1 MPVTFENR
9 VNRAGIM
16 KSSAPIDKSND
27 VLLHIPYSLVCK
39 DGDVE
44 VQDARVIDFD
54 PADLSGPFTAYAD
67 ITDADFDAWIAAF
80 EGENIVDEDTGE
92 TALDVMKAAL
102 KEQLADRL
110 SPVMVLAEEAKAAA

>member
-54 PADLSGPFTAYAD
+54 PADLSGPFKAYAD
-67 ITDADFDAWIAAF
+67 ITDKNFDTWIAAY
-80 EGENIVDEDTGE
+80 EAKNIVDEDTGE
-92 TALDVMKAAL
+92 TALDVMKASL